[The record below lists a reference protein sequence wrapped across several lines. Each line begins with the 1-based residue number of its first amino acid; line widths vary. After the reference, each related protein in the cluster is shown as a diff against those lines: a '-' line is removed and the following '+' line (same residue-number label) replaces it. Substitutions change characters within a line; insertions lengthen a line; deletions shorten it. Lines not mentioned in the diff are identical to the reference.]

1 MAHFI
6 AVAALQGLSA
16 LGKYNADKANYKA
29 QKAWQA
35 YTNGMVDLSAGEAQN
50 SVTSNEILATNA
62 FVNQAF
68 QLKKDTLIT
77 SAKTEASAAAAGV
90 KGRSVDL
97 AVRSVLRNAANAE
110 AQRQEEL
117 RVSLLGFDQQRMNVA
132 MQAAMQKD
140 YSYIPK
146 PKAASY
152 FLSAA
157 TNTASAGSSMGM
169 F

>member
-1 MAHFI
+1 MAQLI
-6 AVAALQGLSA
+6 AVAGLNLMKA
-16 LGKYNADKANYKA
+16 GMQYNADKATYKA
-29 QKAWQA
+29 NKAWQA
-35 YTNGMVDLSAGEAQN
+35 YKNGMVDLSASEAQN
-50 SVTSNEILATNA
+50 TVTSNAILSSNA
-62 FVNQAF
+62 FVNQAV

-77 SAKTEASAAAAGV
+77 GAKTEVSAAAAGV

-110 AQRQEEL
+110 AQRQEDL
-117 RVSLLGFDQQRMNVA
+117 RVSLLGFDQQRMNIS
-132 MQAAMQKD
+132 MQAQMQKD

-157 TNTASAGSSMGM
+157 TNTASSGMSMGA